1 MNVHLINPMMNACGG
16 SELRTLAYFRE
27 LSAAGPVAIWSE
39 EAPAPAL
46 MAVAPVRR
54 LDAGNYPVGGVL
66 VFVGCYFKVGAWLR
80 AAAPARIIV
89 IVNTPDVQGIHAF
102 LRALAAKSVAVPEL
116 VFASHW
122 LKASVGLP
130 GVVDFSP
137 IDLERFRPR
146 PQRRAAG
153 RFRIGRLSR
162 DVVGKH
168 HPDDPAL
175 YRALVAAGMTV
186 RLMGAHC
193 LYPATAPEPGVELLA
208 VGAEPAEAFLAG
220 LDCFFYRTH
229 PTWTEPHGRVVTEA
243 MACGL
248 PVVCDARGGYTE
260 FVAHGINGFLF
271 SGNGEALEILNYL
284 RHSPGVRQ
292 RTGQAAR
299 RSIVDLLAVRQ
310 PFLEFCRAPARA
322 SLS

>member
-1 MNVHLINPMMNACGG
+1 MQPP
-16 SELRTLAYFRE
+16 SYQLAQHGAPPPEFVY
-27 LSAAGPVAIWSE
+27 AARWL
-39 EAPAPAL
+39 EA
-46 MAVAPVRR
+46 R
-54 LDAGNYPVGGVL
+54 VGRPG
-66 VFVGCYFKVGAWLR
+66 
-80 AAAPARIIV
+80 IV
-89 IVNTPDVQGIHAF
+89 D
-102 LRALAAKSVAVPEL
+102 
-116 VFASHW
+116 W
-122 LKASVGLP
+122 
-130 GVVDFSP
+130 SP
-137 IDLERFRPR
+137 IDPQRFRPR

-260 FVAHGINGFLF
+260 FIANGVNGFLF
-271 SGNGEALEILNYL
+271 SGNAQALEILNYL
-284 RHSPGVRQ
+284 RHSPGVCR